1 MTNIDT
7 RFGFSVNSPIRV
19 GIVGTGFAAKLRAE
33 TIQADGRSNLVAV
46 AGHSPDKTAAFC
58 QGFGAEA
65 AVSWRKLVERDDL
78 DLVIVCTV
86 NRDHGAIVLAAL
98 ENDKHVVVEYPLSLD
113 VSEAE
118 RAIELATQKQKLLH
132 IEHIELLGGLHQAI
146 KESLSL
152 VGKVFYARY
161 ITITPQHPAPQ
172 RWTYQHSLFGFP
184 LVGAISRLHRFTD
197 LFGEV
202 ASVNCQAQFWDSQ
215 PDFYKACLCN
225 AQLRFAN
232 GFVAEAVYGKGET
245 FWQSE
250 NIFTIYGEEGTL
262 VFTPESGQLIQGENR
277 HNIKVGTRRG
287 LFAKDTD
294 MVLEYLSNGTPL
306 YVNNASSL
314 YALKVADT
322 ARHSSETRQTLELI
336 KSPKTSQNKVI

>member
-7 RFGFSVNSPIRV
+7 RSSFSVNSPIRV

-33 TIQADGRSNLVAV
+33 TVQADGRSNLVAV
-46 AGHSPDKTAAFC
+46 AGRTPDKTAAFC

-118 RAIELATQKQKLLH
+118 RAIELAAQKQKLLH

-146 KESLSL
+146 KESLPL
-152 VGKVFYARY
+152 IGKVFYARY
-161 ITITPQHPAPQ
+161 ITIAPQ
-172 RWTYQHSLFGFP
+172 RSVPERWTFQHSLFGFP

-202 ASVNCQAQFWDSQ
+202 ASVNCQAQFWDTQ
-215 PDFYKACLCN
+215 ADFYKACLCN

-232 GFVAEAVYGKGET
+232 GLVAEAVYGKGET

-250 NIFTIYGEEGTL
+250 NVFTIYGEAGTL

-277 HNIKVGTRRG
+277 HSIKVGTRRG
-287 LFAKDTD
+287 LFAKDTE

-314 YALKVADT
+314 YALKVADA
-322 ARHSSETRQTLELI
+322 ARRSSEI
-336 KSPKTSQNKVI
+336 GQNVALSNS

>member
-1 MTNIDT
+1 MTQINT
-7 RFGFSVNSPIRV
+7 GFGFSVKAPIRV

-33 TIQADGRSNLVAV
+33 MLQTDARAQLVTAS
-46 AGHSPDKTAAFC
+46 GHTPDKTAAFC
-58 QGFGAEA
+58 ETFGAEA

-113 VSEAE
+113 VSEGE
-118 RAIELATQKQKLLH
+118 RAIELAAQKQKLLH

-146 KESLSL
+146 KASLPL
-152 VGKVFYARY
+152 VGKVFYTRY
-161 ITITPQHPAPQ
+161 VTITSVHSVQE

-184 LVGAISRLHRFTD
+184 LIGAISRLHRFTD

-202 ASVNCQAQFWDSQ
+202 TSVNCQTQFWDTQ

-232 GFVAEAVYGKGET
+232 GVFAEAVYGKGDT

-250 NIFTIYGEEGTL
+250 NVFTIYGEEGTL

-277 HNIKVGTRRG
+277 QTIEVGTRRG

-294 MVLEYLSNGTPL
+294 MVLDCLLNGTPL
-306 YVNNASSL
+306 YVENTSSL
-314 YALKVADT
+314 YVLKVADA
-322 ARHSSETRQTLELI
+322 ARRSSEIRQNVAV
-336 KSPKTSQNKVI
+336 SNS

>member
-1 MTNIDT
+1 MTQINT
-7 RFGFSVNSPIRV
+7 GFGFSLNSPIRV

-33 TIQADGRSNLVAV
+33 MLVADSRSNLVAV
-46 AGHSPDKTAAFC
+46 AGHNPEKTAEFC
-58 QGFGAEA
+58 QTFGAEA

-113 VSEAE
+113 VSEGE
-118 RAIELATQKQKLLH
+118 RAIELAAQKQKLLH
-132 IEHIELLGGLHQAI
+132 VEHIELLGGLHSSI
-146 KESLSL
+146 KESLPS

-161 ITITPQHPAPQ
+161 ITITPQRGVPE
-172 RWTYQHSLFGFP
+172 RWTFQHSLFGFP
-184 LVGAISRLHRFTD
+184 LIGAISRLHRFTD
-197 LFGEV
+197 LFGE
-202 ASVNCQAQFWDSQ
+202 ATSVNCQAQFWDTK

-232 GFVAEAVYGKGET
+232 GVLAEAVYGKGET

-250 NIFTIYGEEGTL
+250 NIFTIYGEAGTL
-262 VFTPESGQLIQGENR
+262 IFTPESGQLIQGENR
-277 HNIKVGTRRG
+277 QTIKVGTRRG

-294 MVLEYLSNGTPL
+294 MVLDCLLNGTPL
-306 YVNNASSL
+306 YVKNTSSL
-314 YALKVADT
+314 YALKVADA
-322 ARHSSETRQTLELI
+322 ARRSSQTGQKLAI
-336 KSPKTSQNKVI
+336 DNS

>member
-7 RFGFSVNSPIRV
+7 RSGFSVNSPIRV

-33 TIQADGRSNLVAV
+33 TVQADGRSNLVAV
-46 AGHSPDKTAAFC
+46 AGHTPDQTAAFC
-58 QGFGAEA
+58 ETFGAEA

-86 NRDHGAIVLAAL
+86 NRNHGAIVLAAL

-113 VSEAE
+113 VSEGE
-118 RAIELATQKQKLLH
+118 RAIELAAQKQKLLH

-146 KESLSL
+146 KASLPL
-152 VGKVFYARY
+152 IGKVFYTRY
-161 ITITPQHPAPQ
+161 VTITAQRSVPE

-184 LVGAISRLHRFTD
+184 LIGAISRLHRFTD

-202 ASVNCQAQFWDSQ
+202 TSVNCQTQFWDTG

-232 GFVAEAVYGKGET
+232 GVVAEAVYGKGET
-245 FWQSE
+245 FSQSE
-250 NIFTIYGEEGTL
+250 NVFTIYGEEGTL
-262 VFTPESGQLIQGENR
+262 IFTPESGQLIQGENR
-277 HNIKVGTRRG
+277 RALEVGTRRG

-294 MVLEYLSNGTPL
+294 MVLECLLNNTPL
-306 YVNNASSL
+306 YVNNTSSL
-314 YALKVADT
+314 YALKVADA
-322 ARHSSETRQTLELI
+322 ARRSSESRKNVAL
-336 KSPKTSQNKVI
+336 SN

>member
-1 MTNIDT
+1 L
-7 RFGFSVNSPIRV
+7 S
-19 GIVGTGFAAKLRAE
+19 
-33 TIQADGRSNLVAV
+33 
-46 AGHSPDKTAAFC
+46 
-58 QGFGAEA
+58 GFGAEA

-118 RAIELATQKQKLLH
+118 RAIELAAQKQKLLH

-146 KESLSL
+146 KKSLPL

-161 ITITPQHPAPQ
+161 VTITPKHPAPQ

-202 ASVNCQAQFWDSQ
+202 TSVNCQAQFWDTGRIYTKLVCAMHSCALPMALSLKLFTEKERLFGSLKTFLPSTVKQ
-215 PDFYKACLCN
+215 EPWF
-225 AQLRFAN
+225 LRLN
-232 GFVAEAVYGKGET
+232 
-245 FWQSE
+245 
-250 NIFTIYGEEGTL
+250 
-262 VFTPESGQLIQGENR
+262 P
-277 HNIKVGTRRG
+277 
-287 LFAKDTD
+287 
-294 MVLEYLSNGTPL
+294 
-306 YVNNASSL
+306 VN
-314 YALKVADT
+314 
-322 ARHSSETRQTLELI
+322 
-336 KSPKTSQNKVI
+336 

>member
-1 MTNIDT
+1 MTQINT
-7 RFGFSVNSPIRV
+7 GFGFSVNSPIRV

-33 TIQADGRSNLVAV
+33 MLVADVRSNLVAV
-46 AGHSPDKTAAFC
+46 AGHNPEKTAEFC
-58 QGFGAEA
+58 QAFGAETE
-65 AVSWRKLVERDDL
+65 VSWRKLVERDDL

-113 VSEAE
+113 VSEGE
-118 RAIELATQKQKLLH
+118 RAIELAKQKQKLLH

-146 KESLSL
+146 KTSLPL
-152 VGKVFYARY
+152 IGKVFYTRY
-161 ITITPQHPAPQ
+161 VTITSVHSVQE

-184 LVGAISRLHRFTD
+184 LIGAISRLHRFTD

-202 ASVNCQAQFWDSQ
+202 TNVNCQTQFWDTK

-232 GFVAEAVYGKGET
+232 GVFAEAVYGKGDT

-250 NIFTIYGEEGTL
+250 NMFTIYGEEGTL
-262 VFTPESGQLIQGENR
+262 VFTPESGKLIQGENMQT
-277 HNIKVGTRRG
+277 IEVGSRRG
-287 LFAKDTD
+287 LFAKDMD
-294 MVLEYLSNGTPL
+294 MVLECLLNGTPL

-314 YALKVADT
+314 YALKVADA
-322 ARHSSETRQTLELI
+322 ARRSSEIRQNVALI
-336 KSPKTSQNKVI
+336 NS

>member
-33 TIQADGRSNLVAV
+33 TVQADGRAHLVAV
-46 AGHSPDKTAAFC
+46 AGHTPDKTAAFC

-118 RAIELATQKQKLLH
+118 RAIELAAQKQKLLH

-146 KESLSL
+146 KESLPL
-152 VGKVFYARY
+152 IGKVFYARY
-161 ITITPQHPAPQ
+161 ITMTPQHPAPQ

-232 GFVAEAVYGKGET
+232 GLVAEAVYGKGET

-250 NIFTIYGEEGTL
+250 NIFTIYGEAGTL
-262 VFTPESGQLIQGENR
+262 VFTPESGQLIQGDNR
-277 HNIKVGTRRG
+277 RNLKVGTRRG

-294 MVLEYLSNGTPL
+294 MVLNYLSNGTPL
-306 YVNNASSL
+306 YVNNTSSL
-314 YALKVADT
+314 YVLKVAET
-322 ARHSSETRQTLELI
+322 ARRSSETHQTVALI
-336 KSPKTSQNKVI
+336 N

>member
-7 RFGFSVNSPIRV
+7 RSGFSVNSPIRV

-33 TIQADGRSNLVAV
+33 MLQTDARAQLVTV
-46 AGHSPDKTAAFC
+46 AGHTPHKTEAFC
-58 QGFGAEA
+58 QAFGAEA

-86 NRDHGAIVLAAL
+86 NRDHGAIAIAAL

-113 VSEAE
+113 VSEGE
-118 RAIELATQKQKLLH
+118 RAIELAKQKQKLLH

-146 KESLSL
+146 KASLPL
-152 VGKVFYARY
+152 IGKVFYTRY
-161 ITITPQHPAPQ
+161 VTITAQRSVPE

-184 LVGAISRLHRFTD
+184 LIGAISRLHRFTD

-202 ASVNCQAQFWDSQ
+202 TSVNCQTQFWDTQ
-215 PDFYKACLCN
+215 PDFFKACLCN

-232 GFVAEAVYGKGET
+232 GVFAEAVYGKGET
-245 FWQSE
+245 FSQSE
-250 NIFTIYGEEGTL
+250 NVFTIYGEEGTL
-262 VFTPESGQLIQGENR
+262 IFTPESGQLIQGDNR
-277 HNIKVGTRRG
+277 QTIEVGTRRG

-294 MVLEYLSNGTPL
+294 MVLECLLNGKPL

-314 YALKVADT
+314 YALQVADA
-322 ARHSSETRQTLELI
+322 ARRSSESRQNVALI
-336 KSPKTSQNKVI
+336 NP

>member
-7 RFGFSVNSPIRV
+7 RSSFSVNSPIRV

-33 TIQADGRSNLVAV
+33 TVQADGRSNLVAV
-46 AGHSPDKTAAFC
+46 AGRTPDKTAAFC

-65 AVSWRKLVERDDL
+65 AVSWRKLVERNDL

-118 RAIELATQKQKLLH
+118 RAIELAAQKQKFLH
-132 IEHIELLGGLHQAI
+132 IEHIELLGGLHLAI
-146 KESLSL
+146 KESLPL
-152 VGKVFYARY
+152 IGKVFYARY
-161 ITITPQHPAPQ
+161 ITIAPQRSVPQ
-172 RWTYQHSLFGFP
+172 RWTFQHSLFGFP

-202 ASVNCQAQFWDSQ
+202 ASVNCQAQFWDTQ
-215 PDFYKACLCN
+215 ADFYKACLCN

-232 GFVAEAVYGKGET
+232 GLVAEAVYGKGET

-250 NIFTIYGEEGTL
+250 NVFTIYGEAGTL

-277 HNIKVGTRRG
+277 HSIKVGTRRG
-287 LFAKDTD
+287 LFAKDTE

-314 YALKVADT
+314 YALKVADA
-322 ARHSSETRQTLELI
+322 ARRSSEI
-336 KSPKTSQNKVI
+336 GQNVALSNS

>member
-7 RFGFSVNSPIRV
+7 RSDFSVNSPIRV

-33 TIQADGRSNLVAV
+33 TLQADARSHLVTV
-46 AGHSPDKTAAFC
+46 AGHSPEKTAAFC
-58 QGFGAEA
+58 QEFGAEA

-78 DLVIVCTV
+78 ELIVVCTV
-86 NRDHGAIVLAAL
+86 NRDHGAIVRAAL

-118 RAIELATQKQKLLH
+118 SAIELATQKQKLLH

-146 KESLSL
+146 KASLPL
-152 VGKVFYARY
+152 IGKVFYARY
-161 ITITPQHPAPQ
+161 VTITSVRSVPE

-202 ASVNCQAQFWDSQ
+202 TSVNCQSQFWDTR

-232 GFVAEAVYGKGET
+232 GVFAEAVYGKGET

-250 NIFTIYGEEGTL
+250 NVFTIMG
-262 VFTPESGQLIQGENR
+262 
-277 HNIKVGTRRG
+277 
-287 LFAKDTD
+287 
-294 MVLEYLSNGTPL
+294 
-306 YVNNASSL
+306 
-314 YALKVADT
+314 
-322 ARHSSETRQTLELI
+322 
-336 KSPKTSQNKVI
+336 KTGH

>member
-33 TIQADGRSNLVAV
+33 TIQADGRSHLVAI
-46 AGHSPDKTAAFC
+46 AGHNPQKTAAFC

-98 ENDKHVVVEYPLSLD
+98 ENDKHVVVEYPLSLE

-118 RAIELATQKQKLLH
+118 RAIELAAQKQKFLH
-132 IEHIELLGGLHQAI
+132 IEHIELLGGLHLAI
-146 KESLSL
+146 KESLPSI
-152 VGKVFYARY
+152 GKVFYARY
-161 ITITPQHPAPQ
+161 LTVNPQHPAPQ

-232 GFVAEAVYGKGET
+232 GLVAEAVYGKGET

-262 VFTPESGQLIQGENR
+262 IFTPESGQLIQGDNR
-277 HNIKVGTRRG
+277 QTIKVGTRRG

-294 MVLEYLSNGTPL
+294 MVLEYLLNGTPL

-314 YALKVADT
+314 YALKVGDA
-322 ARHSSETRQTLELI
+322 ARRSSETRQTVVL
-336 KSPKTSQNKVI
+336 SNS

>member
-7 RFGFSVNSPIRV
+7 RSPFSVHAPIRV

-33 TIQADGRSNLVAV
+33 MLQTDARVDLVTV
-46 AGHSPDKTAAFC
+46 AGHTPDKTEAFC
-58 QGFGAEA
+58 EAFGAEA
-65 AVSWRKLVERDDL
+65 AVSWRKLVERNDL

-86 NRDHGAIVLAAL
+86 NRDHGAIAIAAL

-118 RAIELATQKQKLLH
+118 RAIELAAQKQKLLH
-132 IEHIELLGGLHQAI
+132 IEHIELLGGLHSSI
-146 KESLSL
+146 KESLPL
-152 VGKVFYARY
+152 IGKVFYARY

-232 GFVAEAVYGKGET
+232 GVVAEAVYGKGET

-250 NIFTIYGEEGTL
+250 NIFTIYGEAGTL
-262 VFTPESGQLIQGENR
+262 VFTPESGQFIQGENR
-277 HNIKVGTRRG
+277 RNLKVGTRRG

-314 YALKVADT
+314 YALKVADA
-322 ARHSSETRQTLELI
+322 ARRSSETRQTIALI
-336 KSPKTSQNKVI
+336 N

>member
-7 RFGFSVNSPIRV
+7 RSGFSVNSPIRV

-33 TIQADGRSNLVAV
+33 MLQTDARAHLVTV
-46 AGHSPDKTAAFC
+46 AGHTPHKTEAFC
-58 QGFGAEA
+58 QAFGAEA
-65 AVSWRKLVERDDL
+65 EVSGRKLVERDDL

-86 NRDHGAIVLAAL
+86 NQEHGAIAIAAL
-98 ENDKHVVVEYPLSLD
+98 ENDKHIVVEYPLSLD

-118 RAIELATQKQKLLH
+118 RAIALAKQKQKLLH

-146 KESLSL
+146 KASLPL

-161 ITITPQHPAPQ
+161 VTIIPQHSAPQ

-202 ASVNCQAQFWDSQ
+202 TSVNCQAQFWDSQ

-225 AQLRFAN
+225 AQLRFAK
-232 GFVAEAVYGKGET
+232 GIVAEVVYGKGET
-245 FWQSE
+245 FWHSE
-250 NIFTIYGEEGTL
+250 NVFTIYGSDGTL
-262 VFTPESGQLIQGENR
+262 IFTPESGQLIQGANR
-277 HNIKVGTRRG
+277 QNIAVGTRRG

-294 MVLEYLSNGTPL
+294 MVLEYLLNGTPL

-314 YALKVADT
+314 YALKVADA
-322 ARHSSETRQTLELI
+322 ARRSSETGQNVALI
-336 KSPKTSQNKVI
+336 NS

>member
-1 MTNIDT
+1 MTQINT
-7 RFGFSVNSPIRV
+7 GFGFSVNSPIRV

-33 TIQADGRSNLVAV
+33 MLVADVRSNLVAV
-46 AGHSPDKTAAFC
+46 AGHNPEKTAEFC
-58 QGFGAEA
+58 QAFGAETS
-65 AVSWRKLVERDDL
+65 VSWRKLVERDDL

-113 VSEAE
+113 VSEGE
-118 RAIELATQKQKLLH
+118 RAIELAKQKQKLLH

-146 KESLSL
+146 KTSLPL
-152 VGKVFYARY
+152 IGKVFYTRY
-161 ITITPQHPAPQ
+161 VTITSVHSVQE

-184 LVGAISRLHRFTD
+184 LIGAISRLHRFTD

-202 ASVNCQAQFWDSQ
+202 TNVNCQTQFWDTK

-232 GFVAEAVYGKGET
+232 GVFAEAVYGKGDT

-250 NIFTIYGEEGTL
+250 NMFTIYGEEGTL
-262 VFTPESGQLIQGENR
+262 VFTPESGKLIQGENMQT
-277 HNIKVGTRRG
+277 IEVGSRRG
-287 LFAKDTD
+287 LFAKDMD
-294 MVLEYLSNGTPL
+294 MVLECLLNGTPL

-314 YALKVADT
+314 YALKVADA
-322 ARHSSETRQTLELI
+322 ARRSSEIRQNVALI
-336 KSPKTSQNKVI
+336 NS

>member
-1 MTNIDT
+1 MTQINT
-7 RFGFSVNSPIRV
+7 GFGFSVNVPIRV

-33 TIQADGRSNLVAV
+33 MLVADARSNLVAV
-46 AGHSPDKTAAFC
+46 AGHTPEKTAAFC
-58 QGFGAEA
+58 EAFGAEA

-78 DLVIVCTV
+78 DLVIVSTV
-86 NRDHGAIVLAAL
+86 NRDHGAIVQAAL

-113 VSEAE
+113 VSEAA
-118 RAIELATQKQKLLH
+118 RAIALAAQKQKLLH
-132 IEHIELLGGLHQAI
+132 IEHIELLGGLHSSI
-146 KESLSL
+146 KTSLPL
-152 VGKVFYARY
+152 IGKIFYTRY
-161 ITITPQHPAPQ
+161 VTIASVHSVQE

-184 LVGAISRLHRFTD
+184 LIGAISRLHRFTD

-202 ASVNCQAQFWDSQ
+202 TSVNCQTQFWDTQ

-232 GFVAEAVYGKGET
+232 GVFAEAVYGKGDT

-250 NIFTIYGEEGTL
+250 NIFTIYGEAGTL

-277 HNIKVGTRRG
+277 RAIEVGTRRG

-294 MVLEYLSNGTPL
+294 MVLDCLLNGTPL

-314 YALKVADT
+314 YALKVADA
-322 ARHSSETRQTLELI
+322 ARRSSESRQNVVL
-336 KSPKTSQNKVI
+336 SNS

>member
-33 TIQADGRSNLVAV
+33 TIQADERSNLVAV

-132 IEHIELLGGLHQAI
+132 IEHIELLGGLHSSI
-146 KESLSL
+146 KESLPL

-250 NIFTIYGEEGTL
+250 NIFTIYGEAGTL

-277 HNIKVGTRRG
+277 RNLKVGTRRG

-306 YVNNASSL
+306 YVDNASSL
-314 YALKVADT
+314 YALKVADA
-322 ARHSSETRQTLELI
+322 ARRSSEIGQTIALI
-336 KSPKTSQNKVI
+336 NS

>member
-7 RFGFSVNSPIRV
+7 RSGFSVNSPIRV

-33 TIQADGRSNLVAV
+33 TIQADGRSHLVAV
-46 AGHSPDKTAAFC
+46 AGHTPEKTAEFC

-98 ENDKHVVVEYPLSLD
+98 ENEKHVVVEYPLSLD

-118 RAIELATQKQKLLH
+118 RAIKLAAQKQKLLH
-132 IEHIELLGGLHQAI
+132 IEHIELLGGLHSSI
-146 KESLSL
+146 KESLPL
-152 VGKVFYARY
+152 IGKVFYARY
-161 ITITPQHPAPQ
+161 ITMSPQHPAPQ

-202 ASVNCQAQFWDSQ
+202 ASVNCQAQFWESQ

-232 GFVAEAVYGKGET
+232 DLVAEAVYGKGET

-250 NIFTIYGEEGTL
+250 NIFTIYGEAGTL

-277 HNIKVGTRRG
+277 RNLKVGTRRG
-287 LFAKDTD
+287 LFAKDTN

-314 YALKVADT
+314 YALKVADA
-322 ARHSSETRQTLELI
+322 ARRSSETG
-336 KSPKTSQNKVI
+336 QNIAISNLPSDMINLQ

>member
-1 MTNIDT
+1 MTQINT
-7 RFGFSVNSPIRV
+7 GFGFSVNVPIRV

-33 TIQADGRSNLVAV
+33 MLVADARAQLV
-46 AGHSPDKTAAFC
+46 TVSGHNPDKTEAFC
-58 QGFGAEA
+58 QTFGAQA

-113 VSEAE
+113 VSEAA
-118 RAIELATQKQKLLH
+118 RAIELAAQKQKLLH

-146 KESLSL
+146 KTSLPL
-152 VGKVFYARY
+152 IGKVFYTRY
-161 ITITPQHPAPQ
+161 VTITSVHSVQE

-184 LVGAISRLHRFTD
+184 LIGAISRLHRFTD

-202 ASVNCQAQFWDSQ
+202 TSVNCQTQFWDTK

-232 GFVAEAVYGKGET
+232 GVFAEAVYGKGDT

-250 NIFTIYGEEGTL
+250 NVFTIYGEAGTL
-262 VFTPESGQLIQGENR
+262 VFTPESGQLIQGDNR
-277 HNIKVGTRRG
+277 QTIEVGTRRG
-287 LFAKDTD
+287 LFAKDMD
-294 MVLEYLSNGTPL
+294 MVLDCLLNGTPL

-314 YALKVADT
+314 YALKVADA
-322 ARHSSETRQTLELI
+322 ARRSSETRDR
-336 KSPKTSQNKVI
+336 KSVV

>member
-1 MTNIDT
+1 MTDIDT
-7 RFGFSVNSPIRV
+7 RSGFSVNSPIRV

-33 TIQADGRSNLVAV
+33 TVVADARAHLVAV
-46 AGHSPDKTAAFC
+46 AGRTPQKTEAFS
-58 QGFGAEA
+58 QTFGAEA
-65 AVSWRKLVERDDL
+65 AVSWRKLVERSDL
-78 DLVIVCTV
+78 DLIIVCTV

-113 VSEAE
+113 VSEGE

-146 KESLSL
+146 KASLPL
-152 VGKVFYARY
+152 IGKVFYARY
-161 ITITPQHPAPQ
+161 VTNTSQQSVPE

-184 LVGAISRLHRFTD
+184 LIGAISRLHRFTD

-202 ASVNCQAQFWDSQ
+202 TSVNCQTQFWDTQ
-215 PDFYKACLCN
+215 LDFYKACLCN

-232 GFVAEAVYGKGET
+232 GVLAEAVYGKGDT

-250 NIFTIYGEEGTL
+250 NVFTIYGEEGTL

-277 HNIKVGTRRG
+277 RTIEVGTRRG

-294 MVLEYLSNGTPL
+294 MVLAYLLNGTPL

-314 YALKVADT
+314 YALKVADA
-322 ARHSSETRQTLELI
+322 ARRSSDTRQNIIL
-336 KSPKTSQNKVI
+336 S

>member
-1 MTNIDT
+1 MTLINT
-7 RFGFSVNSPIRV
+7 RSGFSVNSPIRV

-33 TIQADGRSNLVAV
+33 TVQADGRSNLVAV
-46 AGHSPDKTAAFC
+46 AGHNPEKTAAFC
-58 QGFGAEA
+58 QRFGAEA

-78 DLVIVCTV
+78 DLVIVSTV
-86 NRDHGAIVLAAL
+86 NRDHGAIVRAAL

-118 RAIELATQKQKLLH
+118 RAISLAAQKQKLLH

-146 KESLSL
+146 KKSLPL

-161 ITITPQHPAPQ
+161 ATITPKHPAPQ

-184 LVGAISRLHRFTD
+184 LVGAISRLQRFTD

-202 ASVNCQAQFWDSQ
+202 TSVNCQAQFWDTQ
-215 PDFYKACLCN
+215 PDLYKACLCN

-232 GFVAEAVYGKGET
+232 GLVAETVYGKGEI
-245 FWQSE
+245 FWQPE
-250 NIFTIYGEEGTL
+250 NVFTIYGEAGTL

-277 HNIKVGTRRG
+277 RSLEVGTRRG

-294 MVLEYLSNGTPL
+294 MVLEFLLNGTPL
-306 YVNNASSL
+306 YVSNASSL
-314 YALKVADT
+314 YALKVAEA
-322 ARHSSETRQTLELI
+322 ARISSEIRQDVAVSYL
-336 KSPKTSQNKVI
+336 

>member
-1 MTNIDT
+1 MTQINT
-7 RFGFSVNSPIRV
+7 GFGFSVNAPIRV

-33 TIQADGRSNLVAV
+33 MLVADARSNLVAV
-46 AGHSPDKTAAFC
+46 AGHNPDKTVAFC
-58 QGFGAEA
+58 ETFGAEA

-86 NRDHGAIVLAAL
+86 NRDHGALVLAAL

-113 VSEAE
+113 VSEGE
-118 RAIELATQKQKLLH
+118 RAIELAKQKQKLLH

-146 KESLSL
+146 KESLPL
-152 VGKVFYARY
+152 IGKVFYTRY
-161 ITITPQHPAPQ
+161 VTITSVHSMQE

-184 LVGAISRLHRFTD
+184 LIGAISRLHRFTD

-202 ASVNCQAQFWDSQ
+202 TNVNCQTQFWDTK

-232 GFVAEAVYGKGET
+232 GVFAEAVYGKGDT

-262 VFTPESGQLIQGENR
+262 VFTPESGELIQGENR
-277 HNIKVGTRRG
+277 QTIEVGTRRG
-287 LFAKDTD
+287 LFAKDMD
-294 MVLEYLSNGTPL
+294 MVLDCLLNGTPL

-314 YALKVADT
+314 YALKVADA
-322 ARHSSETRQTLELI
+322 ARRSSETRQIVVL
-336 KSPKTSQNKVI
+336 TSV

>member
-1 MTNIDT
+1 MTQINTD
-7 RFGFSVNSPIRV
+7 FGFSVNDPIRV

-33 TIQADGRSNLVAV
+33 MLVADARSNLVAV
-46 AGHSPDKTAAFC
+46 AGHSPDKTVAFC
-58 QGFGAEA
+58 ETFGAEA
-65 AVSWRKLVERDDL
+65 VVSWRKLVERDDL

-113 VSEAE
+113 VSEGE
-118 RAIELATQKQKLLH
+118 RAIELAKQKQKLLH

-146 KESLSL
+146 KESLPL
-152 VGKVFYARY
+152 IGKVFYTRY
-161 ITITPQHPAPQ
+161 VTITSVHSVQE

-184 LVGAISRLHRFTD
+184 LIGAISRLHRFTD

-202 ASVNCQAQFWDSQ
+202 TNVNCQTQFWDTK

-232 GFVAEAVYGKGET
+232 GVFAEAVYGKGDT

-277 HNIKVGTRRG
+277 QTIEVGTRRG
-287 LFAKDTD
+287 LFAKDMD
-294 MVLEYLSNGTPL
+294 MVLECLLNGTPL

-314 YALKVADT
+314 YALKVADA
-322 ARHSSETRQTLELI
+322 ARRSSEIRQNVAI
-336 KSPKTSQNKVI
+336 DNS

>member
-1 MTNIDT
+1 MTQINTD
-7 RFGFSVNSPIRV
+7 FGFSVNDPIRV

-33 TIQADGRSNLVAV
+33 MLVADARSNLVAV
-46 AGHSPDKTAAFC
+46 AGHSPDKTVAFC
-58 QGFGAEA
+58 ETFGAEA
-65 AVSWRKLVERDDL
+65 VVSWRKLVERDDL

-113 VSEAE
+113 VSEGE
-118 RAIELATQKQKLLH
+118 RAIELAKQKQKLLH

-146 KESLSL
+146 KTSLPL
-152 VGKVFYARY
+152 IGKVFYTRY
-161 ITITPQHPAPQ
+161 VTITSVHSVQE

-184 LVGAISRLHRFTD
+184 LIGAISRLHRFTD

-202 ASVNCQAQFWDSQ
+202 TNVNCQTQFWDTK

-232 GFVAEAVYGKGET
+232 GVFAEAVYGKGDT

-277 HNIKVGTRRG
+277 QTIEVGTRRG
-287 LFAKDTD
+287 LFAKDMD
-294 MVLEYLSNGTPL
+294 MVLECLLNGTPL

-314 YALKVADT
+314 YALKVADA
-322 ARHSSETRQTLELI
+322 ARRSSEIRQNVALR
-336 KSPKTSQNKVI
+336 SA

>member
-1 MTNIDT
+1 MTQINT
-7 RFGFSVNSPIRV
+7 GFGFSVNDPIRV

-33 TIQADGRSNLVAV
+33 MLQTDVRAHLVAV
-46 AGHSPDKTAAFC
+46 AGHTPDKTAAFC
-58 QGFGAEA
+58 ETFGAQA

-113 VSEAE
+113 VSEAI
-118 RAIELATQKQKLLH
+118 RAIELAKQKQKLLH
-132 IEHIELLGGLHQAI
+132 IEHIELLGGLHSSI
-146 KESLSL
+146 KTSLPL
-152 VGKVFYARY
+152 IGKVFYTRY
-161 ITITPQHPAPQ
+161 VTITSVHSVQE

-184 LVGAISRLHRFTD
+184 LIGAISRLHRFTD

-202 ASVNCQAQFWDSQ
+202 TSVNCQTQFWDTK

-232 GFVAEAVYGKGET
+232 GVFAEAVYGKGDT

-250 NIFTIYGEEGTL
+250 NVFTIYGEEGTL
-262 VFTPESGQLIQGENR
+262 VFSPESGQLIQGENR
-277 HNIKVGTRRG
+277 RAIEVGTRRG
-287 LFAKDTD
+287 LFAKDMD
-294 MVLEYLSNGTPL
+294 MVLDCLLNGTPL

-314 YALKVADT
+314 YALKVADA
-322 ARHSSETRQTLELI
+322 ARRSSETRQNVAL
-336 KSPKTSQNKVI
+336 SNS

>member
-7 RFGFSVNSPIRV
+7 RSGFSVNSPIRV
-19 GIVGTGFAAKLRAE
+19 GIVGAGFAAKLRAQ
-33 TIQADGRSNLVAV
+33 TVQADARAHLVTV
-46 AGHSPDKTAAFC
+46 AGHNPEKTAAFC
-58 QGFGAEA
+58 QEFGAEA

-78 DLVIVCTV
+78 DLIIVCTV
-86 NRDHGAIVLAAL
+86 NRDHGAIVHAAL
-98 ENDKHVVVEYPLSLD
+98 ENNKHVVVEYPLSLD

-118 RAIELATQKQKLLH
+118 SAIELAKQKQKLLH

-146 KESLSL
+146 QESLPL

-161 ITITPQHPAPQ
+161 VTITSVQSVPQ

-184 LVGAISRLHRFTD
+184 LIGAISRLHRFTD

-202 ASVNCQAQFWDSQ
+202 TSVNCQTQFWDTQ

-232 GFVAEAVYGKGET
+232 GVFAEAVYGKGET

-250 NIFTIYGEEGTL
+250 NVFTIYGEEGTL

-277 HNIKVGTRRG
+277 RKIEVGTRRG

-294 MVLEYLSNGTPL
+294 MVLEYLFNGTPL
-306 YVNNASSL
+306 YVDNGKSL
-314 YALKVADT
+314 YALKVADA
-322 ARHSSETRQTLELI
+322 ARRSSETG
-336 KSPKTSQNKVI
+336 QNVALSNSC

>member
-33 TIQADGRSNLVAV
+33 TIQADGRSHLVAV
-46 AGHSPDKTAAFC
+46 AGHTPEKTAAFC

-146 KESLSL
+146 KESLPL
-152 VGKVFYARY
+152 IGKVFYARY
-161 ITITPQHPAPQ
+161 LTINPQHPAPQ

-202 ASVNCQAQFWDSQ
+202 ASINCQAQFWESQ

-225 AQLRFAN
+225 AQLRFVN
-232 GFVAEAVYGKGET
+232 GLVAEAVYGKGET

-250 NIFTIYGEEGTL
+250 NIFTIYGEAGTL

-277 HNIKVGTRRG
+277 RNIKVGTRRG

-294 MVLEYLSNGTPL
+294 MVLEFLSNGTPL

-322 ARHSSETRQTLELI
+322 ARISA
-336 KSPKTSQNKVI
+336 KAGKMSPL

>member
-7 RFGFSVNSPIRV
+7 RSGFLVNSPIRV

-33 TIQADGRSNLVAV
+33 TVQADARAHLVIV
-46 AGHSPDKTAAFC
+46 AGHNPEKTAAFC
-58 QGFGAEA
+58 QEFGVQA

-78 DLVIVCTV
+78 DLIIVCTV
-86 NRDHGAIVLAAL
+86 NRDHGAIVHAAL
-98 ENDKHVVVEYPLSLD
+98 ENNKHVVVEYPLSLD
-113 VSEAE
+113 VSEAQ
-118 RAIELATQKQKLLH
+118 RAIELAKQKQKLLH

-146 KESLSL
+146 KESLPL
-152 VGKVFYARY
+152 VGKVFYTRY
-161 ITITPQHPAPQ
+161 VTITAQQSVPE

-202 ASVNCQAQFWDSQ
+202 TSVNCHSQFWDTQ

-232 GFVAEAVYGKGET
+232 GIVAEAVYGKGET
-245 FWQSE
+245 FSHSE
-250 NIFTIYGEEGTL
+250 NVFTIYGEEGTL

-277 HNIKVGTRRG
+277 HIIKVGTRRG

-294 MVLEYLSNGTPL
+294 MVLECLSNGTPL

-314 YALKVADT
+314 YALKVADA
-322 ARHSSETRQTLELI
+322 ARRSSETGENIALI
-336 KSPKTSQNKVI
+336 N